1 MHGKKKKHLKTAVFI
16 AVVLLAIVVVGVV
29 YVNDYYRPL
38 DIAMEALVDNETL
51 EIYQL
56 QDDAWVFAPEEMSGQ
71 EKGLI
76 FYPGG
81 KVAYEAYAPL
91 LRMLAESG
99 FVCVLPQMP
108 ANLAVLDMDAAK
120 AYPAQF
126 PQITE
131 WYLGGH
137 SLGGSMAAGYAADHA
152 QEYEGLILLAS
163 YSTADLKDT
172 GLQVLSIY
180 GSEDKVLNLEK
191 YAEYKGNLPADF
203 QEMVIEGGCHA
214 YFGSYGPQEGDGTPA
229 ISNEEQ
235 LQVTVERI
243 VEFIKH

>member
-1 MHGKKKKHLKTAVFI
+1 MHGKKKKHLKTGVFI
-16 AVVLLAIVVVGVV
+16 AVVLLAIVVGGIV

-38 DIAMEALVDNETL
+38 DIAMEALADNETL

-56 QDDAWVFAPEEMSGQ
+56 QDAAWVFAPEERNGQ

-99 FVCVLPQMP
+99 LVCVLPQMP
-108 ANLAVLDMDAAK
+108 VNLAVLDMDVAE
-120 AYPAQF
+120 AYPARF

-163 YSTADLKDT
+163 YSAADLKDT
-172 GLQVLSIY
+172 GLRVLSIY
-180 GSEDKVLNLEK
+180 GSEDKVLNMEK
-191 YAEYKGNLPADF
+191 YTEYKGNLPEDF

-235 LQVTVERI
+235 LQVTTERMA
-243 VEFIKH
+243 EFIKH